1 MDQSE
6 TLINIDMSSDFLDK
20 FKTVMIG
27 IVAGIAVIAA
37 VIATAGVALIVGATV
52 TVTVGSLVMIVGAA
66 IGTGV
71 IAAVYYDATCLPTDL
86 NLPMYSISAEE
97 IFRGDIL
104 LFDVDFFNP
113 KEVYA
118 KMKTKSETDTNYSN
132 SKRKWFF

>member
-6 TLINIDMSSDFLDK
+6 TLINIDMSSDFWDK
-20 FKTVMIG
+20 FHTVMVG
-27 IVAGIAVIAA
+27 IVAGLAVIAA
-37 VIATAGVALIVGATV
+37 VLATAGVAILIEATI
-52 TVTVGSLVMIVGAA
+52 TVTVGSLVMVAGAV

-71 IAAVYYDATCLPTDL
+71 IAAVYYDSTCLPTDL
-86 NLPMYSISAEE
+86 NLPLYSISAEE

-118 KMKTKSETDTNYSN
+118 KMKTKSETDYSGA
-132 SKRKWFF
+132 KRKWFF